1 MVGIKLQFIN
11 GLQGELKREKF
22 LNLLQALLFFC
33 QSTIVRQIIEQQ
45 YAYPFDLLLTKFIKT
60 HMQHVIFTR
69 DFMINL
75 SRIGITIKT
84 YYGLLFIE
92 SIDFAGSKVR
102 F

>member
-33 QSTIVRQIIEQQ
+33 QSTIVRQIIKQQ
-45 YAYPFDLLLTKFIKT
+45 HAYAFDLLLTEFIKT
-60 HMQHVIFTR
+60 YMQHVVFTR

-75 SRIGITIKT
+75 SRIGIAIKT
-84 YYGLLFIE
+84 YYGLLFIK